1 MGKITKAISDE
12 LATLCQNELKK
23 HGIRGKTGRRLQAI
37 LSAKKHGI
45 VKVAEI
51 YNMSRETLRN
61 WINRFKEEGS
71 EGFAVKPGRG
81 RRSKLTTEQK
91 LTLKDY
97 IEQAG
102 ATPALRGS
110 STK

>member
-1 MGKITKAISDE
+1 MNWQPLPKRVEEAWDKRKRAGGYK
-12 LATLCQNELKK
+12 
-23 HGIRGKTGRRLQAI
+23 RFYRRR
-37 LSAKKHGI
+37 STGI

-81 RRSKLTTEQK
+81 RRSKLTTEAK
-91 LTLKDY
+91 
-97 IEQAG
+97 AH
-102 ATPALRGS
+102 A
-110 STK
+110 